1 MSTSSSTPSNSP
13 SNPSAKAIAPLQN
26 TTNATI

>member
-1 MSTSSSTPSNSP
+1 MATSSTPSTSP
-13 SNPSAKAIAPLQN
+13 SNANATAIAPQQQN